1 MHHRHRLACSSASGN
16 QGDIAS
22 TGTGGTS
29 LKRSP
34 TVDVQETRFRIAAVT
49 APDHTDAMRKA
60 RRSSKRDQRRVFR
73 PRRRFP
79 YGPVLRQLTVVVLM
93 LAAAA
98 WHRCLLNQLPQQV
111 DIMLLLSKA
120 IDDLI
125 GGVQQLLEAMLG
137 LAAIVL
143 IAAIALLAGILLL
156 GALWR
161 LIRIIRLVVS
171 PPHQGSLR
179 REHIVME
186 AWKRFHPDHHPR
198 NRIEVATDP
207 SSECAWLPD
216 DSSDGSGHGRLS
228 KNGASTWAGHLET

>member
-1 MHHRHRLACSSASGN
+1 
-16 QGDIAS
+16 
-22 TGTGGTS
+22 
-29 LKRSP
+29 
-34 TVDVQETRFRIAAVT
+34 
-49 APDHTDAMRKA
+49 MRKA
-60 RRSSKRDQRRVFR
+60 RRSSKREQRRVFR
-73 PRRRFP
+73 PRRCFP

-98 WHRCLLNQLPQQV
+98 GIAVLLNQLPQQV

-120 IDDLI
+120 IDDLV

-171 PPHQGSLR
+171 PPTQGR
-179 REHIVME
+179 R
-186 AWKRFHPDHHPR
+186 
-198 NRIEVATDP
+198 
-207 SSECAWLPD
+207 
-216 DSSDGSGHGRLS
+216 
-228 KNGASTWAGHLET
+228 

>member
-1 MHHRHRLACSSASGN
+1 
-16 QGDIAS
+16 
-22 TGTGGTS
+22 
-29 LKRSP
+29 
-34 TVDVQETRFRIAAVT
+34 
-49 APDHTDAMRKA
+49 MRKA

-98 WHRCLLNQLPQQV
+98 GIAVLLHQLPQQV
-111 DIMLLLSKA
+111 DIMLLLSKD

-125 GGVQQLLEAMLG
+125 GGVQQLLEAMRG

-171 PPHQGSLR
+171 TPTQG
-179 REHIVME
+179 
-186 AWKRFHPDHHPR
+186 
-198 NRIEVATDP
+198 
-207 SSECAWLPD
+207 
-216 DSSDGSGHGRLS
+216 GR
-228 KNGASTWAGHLET
+228 

>member
-1 MHHRHRLACSSASGN
+1 
-16 QGDIAS
+16 
-22 TGTGGTS
+22 
-29 LKRSP
+29 
-34 TVDVQETRFRIAAVT
+34 
-49 APDHTDAMRKA
+49 MRKA
-60 RRSSKRDQRRVFR
+60 RRSSKLDQRLVFR
-73 PRRRFP
+73 PRRHFP

-98 WHRCLLNQLPQQV
+98 GIAVLLNQLPQQV

-143 IAAIALLAGILLL
+143 ITAIALLAGVLLL

-171 PPHQGSLR
+171 PPIQGR
-179 REHIVME
+179 R
-186 AWKRFHPDHHPR
+186 RR
-198 NRIEVATDP
+198 
-207 SSECAWLPD
+207 
-216 DSSDGSGHGRLS
+216 
-228 KNGASTWAGHLET
+228 GAKER